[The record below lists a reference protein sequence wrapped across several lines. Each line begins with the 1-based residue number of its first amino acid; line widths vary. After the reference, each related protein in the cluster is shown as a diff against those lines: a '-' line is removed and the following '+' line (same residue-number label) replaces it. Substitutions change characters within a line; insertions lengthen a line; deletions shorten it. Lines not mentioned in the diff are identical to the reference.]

1 MIGWAGFWILT
12 VKFVKISH
20 KSELRLR
27 FWDFN
32 SKICEKGLDVW
43 LRGPEL
49 NSVRGTTCPPH
60 QFLSTDGKRHAV
72 AYSTLPQLHNF
83 LYWNYLA
90 NSLGDEKIWTSHGN
104 VVDLK
109 LQLQIQEFINAQNA
123 CRMRFTKFE
132 KENTSSGVEYLFYG
146 NDGRNYYRQSSG
158 NVYSS

>member
-1 MIGWAGFWILT
+1 MQKEEHA
-12 VKFVKISH
+12 
-20 KSELRLR
+20 
-27 FWDFN
+27 
-32 SKICEKGLDVW
+32 
-43 LRGPEL
+43 
-49 NSVRGTTCPPH
+49 SVRGGSV
-60 QFLSTDGKRHAV
+60 FST
-72 AYSTLPQLHNF
+72 YSRDVRDISS
-83 LYWNYLA
+83 A

-158 NVYSS
+158 NVYSSDVSNIPTLSQCREKLR